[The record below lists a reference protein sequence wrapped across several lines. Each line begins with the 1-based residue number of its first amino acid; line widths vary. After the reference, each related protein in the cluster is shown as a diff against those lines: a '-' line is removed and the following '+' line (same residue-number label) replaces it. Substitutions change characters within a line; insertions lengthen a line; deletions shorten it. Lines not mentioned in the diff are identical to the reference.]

1 MLVEKMLKAF
11 REDFCIT
18 HFFNPV
24 RYMHL
29 LEIVAGTDTRADAI
43 EVLTQFCDISLGQG
57 VVTCRDTPG
66 FLGNRVGVFAL
77 QVGLIEVQA
86 QGLSIEDADAIM
98 GRPMGIPKP
107 VCSGFTT

>member
-1 MLVEKMLKAF
+1 
-11 REDFCIT
+11 
-18 HFFNPV
+18 
-24 RYMHL
+24 
-29 LEIVAGTDTRADAI
+29 
-43 EVLTQFCDISLGQG
+43 
-57 VVTCRDTPG
+57 
-66 FLGNRVGVFAL
+66 VFAL